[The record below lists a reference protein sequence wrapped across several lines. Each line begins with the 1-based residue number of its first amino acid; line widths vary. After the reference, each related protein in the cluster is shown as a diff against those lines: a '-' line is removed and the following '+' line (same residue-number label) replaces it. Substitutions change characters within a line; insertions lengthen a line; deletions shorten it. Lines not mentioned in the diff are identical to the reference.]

1 MGLTGNTTE
10 EKIWN
15 FLKAKGLNDCG
26 IAGLMGN
33 LYAESG
39 LRSTNLQNSYEKKL
53 GFTDDSYTKAV
64 DDGSYGNFVK
74 DCAGYG
80 LAQWTY
86 WSRKENLLQF
96 ALSRKASIGDL
107 ETQLEFLYKELSES
121 YKAVLNVLKS
131 AASVL
136 AASNV
141 VLTQFEKPADQ
152 GSSVQQKRAGYGQTY
167 YEKYAANNA
176 AQTTGGNSMAVRI
189 GHASISEN
197 GTTQGAA
204 GDQTGKEVCVRSWYS
219 KPWDYMAIHPDAN
232 VREKHAKAVEDAC
245 ANDNIGYNWWGTNDR
260 NSLYRLAKTVNYDLS
275 KVGKCNCD
283 CSSLQNVAAVASGS
297 GAAYGSNGWTTSTMK
312 AALKALGYKIVTEKT
327 YLQNADY
334 CVRGAIYVNAG
345 SHTVCGLDNG
355 SKANQ
360 TLSAAGISGGT
371 SSGNTANAGESTGT
385 VYTVV
390 KGDTLSAIAKKY
402 GTTYKKLAEYNGIA
416 DPNKISVGQKIKI
429 PTGNSG
435 SATSSSSVSQASSN
449 KPSYV
454 VGKVYKL
461 LVDALR
467 VRSGAGTN
475 YAVKSYSQLTANAKQ
490 NAYSNG
496 TLKKGTSVTCQ
507 AVKNVGNDI
516 WIKIPSGWIAAYYG
530 GDKYVG

>member
-176 AQTTGGNSMAVRI
+176 AQTTGGSSMATKYIVAARI
-189 GHASISEN
+189 DEN
-197 GTTQGAA
+197 GKATGGVA
-204 GDQTGKEVCVRSWYS
+204 GDQTKKEVMVQTLSSSGSWTYILRPPAGGVD
-219 KPWDYMAIHPDAN
+219 KMVKEAYNAAAN
-232 VREKHAKAVEDAC
+232 DKIGYDQGQRTTLYTYAKAA
-245 ANDNIGYNWWGTNDR
+245 GW
-260 NSLYRLAKTVNYDLS
+260 DLS
-275 KVGKCNCD
+275 KITAACECD
-283 CSSLQNVAAVASGS
+283 CSALIAVLACCAGYSVSKDIYTG
-297 GAAYGSNGWTTSTMK
+297 NEV
-312 AALKALGYKIVTEKT
+312 KALTDVGFTKKT
-327 YLQNADY
+327 YSESALEVGD
-334 CVRGAIYVNAG
+334 VLWRSGHTAIYVGTSTTYSG
-345 SHTVCGLDNG
+345 STG
-355 SKANQ
+355 S
-360 TLSAAGISGGT
+360 SSGT
-371 SSGNTANAGESTGT
+371 SSGNTSYSGKGIGT
-385 VYTVV
+385 AT
-390 KGDTLSAIAKKY
+390 AK
-402 GTTYKKLAEYNGIA
+402 
-416 DPNKISVGQKIKI
+416 
-429 PTGNSG
+429 
-435 SATSSSSVSQASSN
+435 ATMN
-449 KPSYV
+449 I
-454 VGKVYKL
+454 
-461 LVDALR
+461 
-467 VRSGAGTN
+467 RSGAGTS
-475 YAVKSYSQLTANAKQ
+475 YKSY
-490 NAYSNG
+490 G
-496 TLKKGTSVTCQ
+496 TIGKGTSVE
-507 AVKNVGNDI
+507 VLEVLS
-516 WIKIPSGWIAAYYG
+516 SGWYKIVWPGASCGYAYTSNANNAYYTYTAKSTVSG
-530 GDKYVG
+530 SSVKVDGAQNFDKSLAGTYKVTASALNIRAGAGTSKKSLGTISNGKTVQCYGYYTTVSGTKWLYVAYNGMTGFCSSKYLEKQ